1 MYLKVCNMAKRSIYI
16 ITDNRNNT
24 VTVRTTNPSLALH
37 KAIECTTLYY
47 PIKVSKLI
55 IDVE

>member
-1 MYLKVCNMAKRSIYI
+1 MAKRSIYI